1 MIVVLLFVAFS
12 AESSAL
18 GALRCS
24 CYLEESSTEFLE
36 CVNDV
41 KRNFKSSDD
50 EEFLKFLNKITTRL
64 ETTGAVMVDKE
75 CLGKVLDHE
84 KIKYQDFLYDDGD
97 QSDSDDS
104 SDSNNDENE
113 KIDTLKVTR
122 RAPRAILNHLGE
134 FHRKYIPRTAAC
146 AVAVK
151 NTTLVANRARLNY
164 RIRFS
169 IESKNFVFSSFSD

>member
-1 MIVVLLFVAFS
+1 M
-12 AESSAL
+12 

-24 CYLEESSTEFLE
+24 CYLEESSAEFLQ
-36 CVNDV
+36 CVSDA
-41 KRNFKSSDD
+41 KRNFISDD
-50 EEFLKFLNKITTRL
+50 DEDFIKFLTKISTRL
-64 ETTGAVMVDKE
+64 ETSGAVMVDKE

-104 SDSNNDENE
+104 SDSNNEEND
-113 KIDTLKVTR
+113 KMDTLKVPR

-134 FHRKYIPRTAAC
+134 FHRKCIPRTAAC

>member
-1 MIVVLLFVAFS
+1 M
-12 AESSAL
+12 

-122 RAPRAILNHLGE
+122 RAPRAILNNLGE
-134 FHRKYIPRTAAC
+134 FLP
-146 AVAVK
+146 
-151 NTTLVANRARLNY
+151 
-164 RIRFS
+164 
-169 IESKNFVFSSFSD
+169 